1 MSFQFQVSKVN
12 FWQHFR
18 SFRVF
23 WFPRARFIGFSR
35 SFNWI
40 SPLVQQHQVVL
51 FCKPY
56 ETECC
61 MIIRYF
67 RASLYPSLVFL
78 SVQLVSA
85 KNSNKIVPSIKRCTN
100 YPPVCVV
107 FVVQIFLSAILK
119 NLLNQICKTFVKISF
134 QFYWHH
140 YCCSN
145 RGAQWVKISIFVT
158 WVVFESHHFFK

>member
-1 MSFQFQVSKVN
+1 MSS
-12 FWQHFR
+12 
-18 SFRVF
+18 
-23 WFPRARFIGFSR
+23 
-35 SFNWI
+35 
-40 SPLVQQHQVVL
+40 VQQHQIVL
-51 FCKPY
+51 LCKLF
-56 ETECC
+56 ETEFFNKFDRCC
-61 MIIRYF
+61 RIVRYS
-67 RASLYPSLVFL
+67 RTSLYPSLVFL